1 LIAELSRYCDA
12 WKKVLWLLLTNLR
25 PPIPGCGN
33 GERRRHWR
41 GQPAT
46 TSGKVVIELDTGLE
60 VRFRPQ
66 DAQGLATATADELAE
81 IEISP
86 SGLGIHFPIIDADL
100 YIPALLQ
107 GFLGSRAWAS
117 AMGRAGGA
125 TSTEAKAA
133 AARANGRLGGRPRK
147 TVKRAAIKVI

>member
-1 LIAELSRYCDA
+1 MATSNEFTTANSRMRQRRASTPLARAARYDA
-12 WKKVLWLLLTNLR
+12 
-25 PPIPGCGN
+25 P
-33 GERRRHWR
+33 
-41 GQPAT
+41 
-46 TSGKVVIELDTGLE
+46 SGKVVIELDTGLE